1 MMSSLSAYLCTLF
14 SPRFQ
19 LLGCLRIV
27 RLTLIHHLFV
37 CHRLRGQ
44 DAVGNILNGQDAAV
58 SRLNG
63 QVASGLDWMGRTLL
77 AVDWMGKTLLA
88 VDWTGRTLQV
98 WRSWISGHDS
108 SNNMNWNWAKLASED
123 KFARGKR
130 PNKPDTV
137 SPVPIPQ
144 RKHTQQFTWPEENWS
159 VYVSKSFC

>member
-14 SPRFQ
+14 SPSSNCSVVWGLFDS
-19 LLGCLRIV
+19 LLSIISSSAIDSGGR
-27 RLTLIHHLFV
+27 TLLAIYWMS
-37 CHRLRGQ
+37 
-44 DAVGNILNGQDAAV
+44 I
-58 SRLNG
+58 
-63 QVASGLDWMGRTLL
+63 DWMGRTLL
-77 AVDWMGKTLLA
+77 AADWMGKTLLA